1 MAVVVGAIGLRDDG
15 TLKIVPTKAL
25 PEINMT
31 ATDATAT
38 EAGTTTG
45 QFTITSDVAAGA
57 SGISV
62 AFIVSGT
69 AALTSDYTINA
80 SPAIIT
86 QGNTSVVVTVTP
98 VDDSDI
104 EGDETVILTLA
115 NGIEYNLGSNVVDT
129 VTITDD
135 DTPPTSIHMLDTNNK
150 HALVTLSNND
160 LTATAGISSW
170 LSAAS
175 TSSKATGKNYFE
187 IEIDKAAQNIA
198 LGLLPATNLGLLTN
212 PFLVGSIQNS
222 YGHFLFERTVNENGV
237 VLVTLPNS
245 YINGAIIGI
254 LLNLVDNELQFIV
267 GGVLQSALSVSIT
280 NLNYHVCV
288 SIFNTSIITVNF
300 GASPFTNTIPVG
312 YTSWD
317 GSQTG

>member
-1 MAVVVGAIGLRDDG
+1 MVALIGSIGLRDDG
-15 TLKIVPTKAL
+15 TLKIVPVQAL

-104 EGDETVILTLA
+104 EGAETVILTLA

-135 DTPPTSIHMLDTNNK
+135 DTSNNIIAIRIVTDQVNGGVAANWLEFIVEDLAGNNLFNNAQGGTFFQSSAQLGSTQADK
-150 HALVTLSNND
+150 AFDDDITGDLYAGSAVGQQIGWTIGRVLTALIPNDIVRYKLVSRSHPATDLVTPISWHIEVSSNSD
-160 LTATAGISSW
+160 T
-170 LSAAS
+170 
-175 TSSKATGKNYFE
+175 
-187 IEIDKAAQNIA
+187 
-198 LGLLPATNLGLLTN
+198 LGVGVWELLHTVTNEPEWSGNET
-212 PFLVGSIQNS
+212 
-222 YGHFLFERTVNENGV
+222 RTF
-237 VLVTLPNS
+237 TL
-245 YINGAIIGI
+245 
-254 LLNLVDNELQFIV
+254 
-267 GGVLQSALSVSIT
+267 
-280 NLNYHVCV
+280 
-288 SIFNTSIITVNF
+288 
-300 GASPFTNTIPVG
+300 
-312 YTSWD
+312 
-317 GSQTG
+317 